1 MCIFSCVRAHDAR
14 MTGNGA
20 RGARIPGMAPAWV
33 NGPAIRD
40 VRAL

>member
-1 MCIFSCVRAHDAR
+1 

-20 RGARIPGMAPAWV
+20 PLARIPGMAPAWV
-33 NGPAIRD
+33 NGPVNRD